1 MIRRTYIRLNPKPVH
16 EITDRAKRYR
26 ANVKGV
32 RPAPPKQCGFCGSK
46 RNVSVGHID
55 GNESHGEPD
64 NLMWTCKRCNAIQA
78 TLLKAA
84 GVGRPTNQYNPRK
97 RARGGGQ
104 MAEYAAAIKVMRGEF
119 EGDAA
124 AAMRTIRATP
134 ASVRSA
140 YTRRTWP
147 TRRAMYGPSGRQSDL
162 PF

>member
-1 MIRRTYIRLNPKPVH
+1 MSERRTFVLLNP
-16 EITDRAKRYR
+16 ISDRAKRYR
-26 ANVKGV
+26 ASAEGF
-32 RPAPPKQCGFCGSK
+32 RPSPPKQCGFCGSK
-46 RNVSVGHID
+46 KNVGVGHID
-55 GNESHGEPD
+55 GNEDHGEPD
-64 NLMWTCKRCNAIQA
+64 NLMWTCKRCNTIQA
-78 TLLKAA
+78 NLLKKA
-84 GVGRPTNQYNPRK
+84 GLGKRVQQMNPKKGRDS
-97 RARGGGQ
+97 GQ

-147 TRRAMYGPSGRQSDL
+147 TRRAIYGPSGRQSDL